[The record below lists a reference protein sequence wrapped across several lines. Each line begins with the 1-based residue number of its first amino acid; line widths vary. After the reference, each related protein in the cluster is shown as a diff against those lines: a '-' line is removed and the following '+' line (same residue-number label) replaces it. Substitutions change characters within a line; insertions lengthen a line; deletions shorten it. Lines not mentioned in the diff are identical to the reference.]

1 MKRVIALLVCLL
13 CVLAGMPHGIA
24 ESNTQLVSA
33 TLDGADSD
41 RVHLRAGPSAK
52 AASLGL
58 YFTGT
63 PLLCE
68 ADSIGEWTR
77 VIIGAESGYIKSE
90 FLRWGEDQQHVQSR
104 LPLGEVRTT
113 GWVNL
118 RSSPSLD
125 AGVEEK
131 LFPGDTICILG
142 ETVSHWYYVQ
152 TAGHVGYASAKYIR
166 MTDSAANLNTPFSG
180 ATIPQEESR
189 QYRLVLRND
198 APFFCPATRST
209 LYLGQLNGS
218 FDDLPVTSTQF
229 SVADVDADGK
239 GEVIV
244 KLSVGLDEYYGY
256 EVLDVREGTV
266 YGYEVFYRAM
276 QGLKADGTFS
286 FASSASDTGFGILEW
301 INDDYHIPPI
311 AYSEPTDDG
320 KIHYYHHGTT
330 ITAERY
336 NQLRDA
342 QDRKAPV
349 TWYDFTDACIENVF
363 GSR

>member
-1 MKRVIALLVCLL
+1 MKRTISLLLCLL
-13 CVLAGMPHGIA
+13 CALAALSPGIA
-24 ESNTQLVSA
+24 ETNAQLVCA

-41 RVHLRAGPSAK
+41 RVHLRAGPSTK

-68 ADSIGEWTR
+68 AGSIGEWTR

-90 FLRWGEDQQHVQSR
+90 FLRWGEDQQHVQSK
-104 LPLGEVRTT
+104 LPLGEVKPT

-125 AGVEEK
+125 AGIEEK
-131 LFPGDTICILG
+131 LFPGDTMCILG
-142 ETVSHWYYVQ
+142 ETASHWYYVQ
-152 TAGHVGYASAKYIR
+152 TSGHVGYASAKYIR
-166 MTDSAANLNTPFSG
+166 MTDSTANLNTSSSG
-180 ATIPQEESR
+180 TVIPQEESR
-189 QYRLVLRND
+189 QYRLVLQNH

-209 LYLGQLNGS
+209 LYLGQLNAS
-218 FDDLPVTSTQF
+218 FDDLPVTFTQF

-239 GEVIV
+239 GEVII
-244 KLSVGLDEYYGY
+244 KLSVGENEYYGY
-256 EVLDVREGTV
+256 EVLDIREGIV
-266 YGYEVFYRAM
+266 YGYELVYRAM
-276 QGLKADGTFS
+276 LNLKADGTFS

-301 INDDYHIPPI
+301 INDGYPIQPI
-311 AYSEPTDDG
+311 AYSELADDG

-336 NQLRDA
+336 SRLRDA

-349 TWYDFTDACIENVF
+349 TWYDFTDENINKLL
-363 GSR
+363 GS